1 VRAAASPLDHA
12 HDPATR
18 ERWIGALGRLI
29 GFPTVSAHRSS
40 HAHLQSCAEWL
51 AGLLS
56 SIGMHRAHVL
66 PGVRGGAPSVYAD
79 WLGAPGRR
87 TVLLYGHYD
96 VQPAEPLAEWR
107 VPPFRATLRD
117 GKIYGRGASD
127 DKGQLLTHLCALESY
142 LATDGALP
150 VNVKVWIEGE
160 EELGS
165 PTLEPFLD
173 RYADTLR
180 ARVAVV
186 SDTEL
191 AGNRPSVVYGLR
203 GALAFEID
211 VSGAPQELH
220 SGRFGGAVL
229 DPLQQLCALVA
240 RMHDP
245 RTGAIA
251 IPGFLRDVRELP
263 WSERV
268 RNVRE
273 HEHDVGLIRRLGAPL
288 APGADG
294 YGATEH
300 ATIRPAITLHGVSG
314 GYTGPGWKAIV
325 PARAVARASARLVPD
340 QDPRQVAESIAA
352 FARRTLPR
360 GLRWRLRFAR
370 GTRGVRMATADP
382 VFRAAVNAVRDV
394 WGAPPPFTVT
404 GGTIPVVEAL
414 HRRLAIPVIVLGFGK
429 EDDRIHGADERF
441 DVATFYKG
449 VDTMIRLL
457 GELA

>member
-1 VRAAASPLDHA
+1 MRAAASPLDHA
-12 HDPATR
+12 HDPASR
-18 ERWIGALGRLI
+18 ERWIAALGRLI
-29 GFPTVSAHRSS
+29 GFPTVSAQPSARP
-40 HAHLQSCAEWL
+40 HLQSCAEWL
-51 AGLLS
+51 AGLLT

-96 VQPAEPLAEWR
+96 VQPAAPLSEWR

-150 VNVKVWIEGE
+150 VNVKVWVEGE

-173 RYADTLR
+173 RYADALR

-191 AGNRPSVVYGLR
+191 AGNRPSIVYGLR
-203 GALAFEID
+203 GALAFELE

-229 DPLQQLCALVA
+229 DPLQHLCALVA
-240 RMHDP
+240 RMHDQ
-245 RTGAIA
+245 RGAIA

-263 WSERV
+263 WGERA

-273 HEHDVGLIRRLGAPL
+273 HEHDLDLIRSLGATV
-288 APGADG
+288 AGHG
-294 YGATEH
+294 YDAIER
-300 ATIRPAITLHGVSG
+300 ATIRPAITLHGLSG
-314 GYTGPGWKAIV
+314 GYTGPGFKAIV
-325 PARAVARASARLVPD
+325 PTSARARASARLVPD
-340 QDPRQVAESIAA
+340 QDPQHVAASIVA
-352 FARRTLPR
+352 FTRRTLPR

-370 GTRGVRMATADP
+370 GTRGVRMPTTDP
-382 VFRAAVNAVRDV
+382 VFAAAVNAVQDV

-414 HRRLAIPVIVLGFGK
+414 HRRLAIPVVVLGFGK

-441 DVATFYKG
+441 DIATFYKG

-457 GELA
+457 AELA

>member
-1 VRAAASPLDHA
+1 MRAAATPLDHA

-29 GFPTVSAHRSS
+29 GFPTVSAQPWARP
-40 HAHLQSCAEWL
+40 HLQTCAEWL
-51 AGLLS
+51 AGLLA
-56 SIGMHRAHVL
+56 SIGMQRAHVL

-87 TVLLYGHYD
+87 TVLLYGHFD

-173 RYADTLR
+173 RYADALR

-191 AGNRPSVVYGLR
+191 AGNRPSLVYGLR
-203 GALAFEID
+203 GALPFELE

-229 DPLQQLCALVA
+229 DPLQHLCGLVA
-240 RMHDP
+240 RMHDA
-245 RTGAIA
+245 RGAIA

-263 WSERV
+263 WGERV
-268 RNVRE
+268 RNLRE
-273 HEHDVGLIRRLGAPL
+273 HEHDVDLIGKLGAT
-288 APGADG
+288 AARTADG
-294 YGATEH
+294 YGAVEH
-300 ATIRPAITLHGVSG
+300 ATIRPAITLHGLSG
-314 GYTGPGWKAIV
+314 GYTGTGFKAVV
-325 PARAVARASARLVPD
+325 PTSALARASARLVPD
-340 QDPRQVAESIAA
+340 QDPRHVAAA
-352 FARRTLPR
+352 IVAFTRRTLPR

-370 GTRGVRMATADP
+370 GTRGVRMPVSDP
-382 VFRAAVNAVRDV
+382 AFRAAINAVRDV

-457 GELA
+457 AELA